1 MLVTGK
7 SLYKV
12 CYSRYQILFYFWH
25 IRSAVKDSYE
35 PQNHEQARLTNSLAR
50 KVFNMTKISENVL
63 ILVQNRNL
71 YKKPPPIKVE
81 SFLSYS
87 MA

>member
-1 MLVTGK
+1 MLVTGQ

-25 IRSAVKDSYE
+25 IRSAVKDSYA
-35 PQNHEQARLTNSLAR
+35 PQNHEQARLT
-50 KVFNMTKISENVL
+50 NMTKISENVL

-71 YKKPPPIKVE
+71 YKKPPPINVE
-81 SFLSYS
+81 SFLSNS